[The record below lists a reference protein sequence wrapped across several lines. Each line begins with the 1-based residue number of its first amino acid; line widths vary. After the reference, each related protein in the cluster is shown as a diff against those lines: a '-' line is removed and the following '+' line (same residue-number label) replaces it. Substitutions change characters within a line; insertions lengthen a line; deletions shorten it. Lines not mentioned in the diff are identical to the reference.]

1 MAGPNFAEQVTSGNT
16 QLSNPEQIFAG
27 ATNGINPTASAANGL
42 TYVSSGQVYLGG
54 GLEYTRKDDKTGQN
68 KLQDG
73 GLGSSPTAPAMAYP
87 TVSVDAAQRQF
98 WSLSA
103 DEMMQIDGY
112 IQAETGSAPKTMA
125 SRKKFWDDLVLMTSE
140 YSSSTGNDKWS
151 PWDMGAL
158 SASKSTVAAGGGGGA
173 YTGPSTTIY
182 ETNQVNLSNPT
193 TAREVLD
200 GAIGQYLGR
209 APNKKEYD
217 NFLATLNGFEEDSPD
232 YSRQVRKSSGSG
244 NPASQTVDTDA
255 VSSGGVNASQ
265 VAKEFAMRDEQ
276 YQETSVETKG
286 IDTFLNMLRG

>member
-1 MAGPNFAEQVTSGNT
+1 MAGPNYAEQVTSGNT

-27 ATNGINPTASAANGL
+27 ATGGINPTASAMNGL
-42 TYVSSGQVYLGG
+42 TYVSSGQVYMGG
-54 GLEYTRKDDKTGQN
+54 GLEYIRRDDATGQN

-73 GLGSSPTAPAMAYP
+73 GLDSSPTAPAMAYP
-87 TVSVDAAQRQF
+87 TVSVDSARGQF
-98 WSLSA
+98 GSLGA
-103 DEMMQIDGY
+103 DGMGQIDGY
-112 IQAETGSAPKTMA
+112 IKAETGFAPKTMA

-140 YSSSTGNDKWS
+140 YSSSTGNEKWS

-158 SASKSTVAAGGGGGA
+158 SASKSTVTAGGGA

-217 NFLATLNGFEEDSPD
+217 KFLATLNGFEEDSPD

>member
-1 MAGPNFAEQVTSGNT
+1 MAGPNYAEQVTSGNT

-27 ATNGINPTASAANGL
+27 ATGGINATASAMNGL
-42 TYVSSGQVYLGG
+42 TYASMGQVYMGG
-54 GLEYTRKDDKTGQN
+54 GLEYVRRDDRTGQN

-87 TVSVDAAQRQF
+87 TVSVDSAQRQF

-103 DEMMQIDGY
+103 DEMTQIDGY
-112 IQAETGSAPKTMA
+112 IKAVSGFAPKTMA

-140 YSSSTGNDKWS
+140 YSSSTGNEKWS
-151 PWDMGAL
+151 PWDMAAF
-158 SASKSTVAAGGGGGA
+158 SASKSTVTAGGGA

-217 NFLATLNGFEEDSPD
+217 KFLAALNGFEEDSPD

-244 NPASQTVDTDA
+244 NPAFQTVDTDA
-255 VSSGGVNASQ
+255 ESSGGVNASQ